1 MINGGMTDD
10 GIALTPPQR
19 ASAIQPPSQG
29 PRRRIVLHDYGGY
42 SFPIQLA
49 RWLAGQ
55 GHEVLYLYSADVE
68 APRGRLT
75 RSVDD
80 PIGLRIEAV
89 STGHPLPKYALLR
102 RWWQEMGYGAKLGAR
117 AIAFHPDVVLSTNT
131 PPAVQAALLKALRKR
146 ALPLLCW
153 VQDIFSIGAAEIL
166 KGKPALLRWAACRF
180 LERVEFGT
188 MRDSA
193 GLVVISDDFLPV
205 LARYGVRHPR
215 SVVVENWAPQ
225 GEIQPLPKDNPWSRA
240 HGLAAPFVF
249 LCAGTMGLK
258 HNPELLAA
266 LARNF
271 RDDPDVRVV
280 VVSQGIGRRWLE
292 TVKEAEAL
300 DNLLLLDF
308 QPFESL
314 SQVLASADVAVV
326 ILENFAGALSV
337 PSKVYSHFCS
347 SRPILGALPASNHAH
362 RLIQERQAGLCVE
375 PTDEAGFIAA
385 ATRLRQDTALR
396 QSLANGQ
403 TAYAAEAFNID
414 RIGRRFSTLM
424 EECCQQT
431 IACTPPFDTAGREA

>member
-1 MINGGMTDD
+1 MND
-10 GIALTPPQR
+10 GLVLAPPLP
-19 ASAIQPPSQG
+19 APLPAPPVPPVDTG
-29 PRRRIVLHDYGGY
+29 ARRRIVLHDYGGY

-68 APRGRLT
+68 APRGRLAQ
-75 RSVDD
+75 SAGD
-80 PIGLRIEAV
+80 PAGLRLEAV
-89 STGHPLPKYALLR
+89 STGRPLPKYALLR
-102 RWWQEMGYGAKLGAR
+102 RWWQEMDYGARLGAR
-117 AIAFHPDVVLSTNT
+117 TTAFHPDVVLSTNT

-146 ALPLLCW
+146 NLPLLCW

-166 KGKPALLRWAACRF
+166 KGKPAPLRWAACRF

-215 SVVVENWAPQ
+215 SAVVENWAPQ
-225 GEIQPLPKDNPWSRA
+225 GEIRPLPKDNAWSRA
-240 HGLAAPFVF
+240 HGLADRFVF
-249 LCAGTMGLK
+249 LCAGTMGMK

-266 LARNF
+266 LARSF
-271 RDDPDVRVV
+271 RNDPEVRVV

-292 TVKEAEAL
+292 GVKQAEAL

-326 ILENFAGALSV
+326 VLESFAGALSV

-347 SRPILGALPASNHAH
+347 NRPILGALPASNHAH
-362 RLIQERQAGLCVE
+362 RLIRSRQAGLCVE
-375 PTDEAGFIAA
+375 PTDETGFIATA
-385 ATRLRQDTALR
+385 MRLRQDAALR
-396 QSLANGQ
+396 KSLADGQ
-403 TAYAAEAFNID
+403 AAYAADAFDID
-414 RIGRRFSTLM
+414 RIGSRFSALI
-424 EECCQQT
+424 EECCQR
-431 IACTPPFDTAGREA
+431 AAV